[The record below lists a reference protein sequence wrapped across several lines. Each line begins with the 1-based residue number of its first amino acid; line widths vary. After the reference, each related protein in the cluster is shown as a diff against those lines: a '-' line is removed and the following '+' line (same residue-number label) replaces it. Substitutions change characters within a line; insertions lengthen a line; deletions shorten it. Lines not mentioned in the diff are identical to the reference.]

1 MSMPMDIDISCL
13 PLDVRAKLAELELE
27 LSDGDITQKG
37 YKKKRARLLDP
48 YIAKKQQQGPAASA
62 SGEGGSGAS
71 AASPAVRDQAGGGGR
86 RDDIRYHSEIRAEA
100 VQAALA
106 RNREAS
112 AAGPAG
118 VTTGAPPAAP
128 PAPSGRRVQQSSGTA
143 AAVRLASDGD
153 STDDALDD
161 DDDDDGEEDDDVD
174 ISEEA
179 ENNAGNGGAAF
190 TLDAGSSSADGSL
203 PSAQQQQQQPPQQ
216 SSPARTQQQQQQQ
229 SSTGAY
235 VIRGNAYLGMPTNDS
250 RHIGMDS
257 GGGGSGGNASMST
270 LRRVDD
276 AVGQQRS
283 KKQQQ
288 QQQQTST
295 PGPPPQSRTS
305 AKIQQLMQTLAH
317 PKRRPLPEMYAD
329 DEDDDLLPTN
339 ADGADRRQSAKSTD
353 ASAPKPQG
361 EESLPVVGEPAAL
374 PPPSHAS
381 IEEALARAA
390 SSKSTAVS
398 TMEPGGRLSSGLT
411 YAKLYSRSRKLAH
424 HLLNRLGHRGD
435 LSLKPGDRVA
445 LAYPGH
451 DPSGFAVGFLACQ
464 LAGLVAVPVEPPP
477 LCVSATGFLLSSL
490 EVRVLLT
497 NDSFFRAVTKGGHE
511 PPTYPGWPPGLLWS
525 TAGGG
530 DSSSNLATPPK
541 DWQAPA
547 LAPGGIDPANLACIE
562 YAYGRDGSVRG
573 VCITR
578 AALLAHTAALCSTLG
593 YSNGETMLCLL
604 DAKRELGLWHGLLAA
619 ICSGVHTIHV
629 PYNVMKA
636 EPLSWLRL
644 LSKLRASL
652 ALAKSRDLYWSL
664 LAAGRDSQH
673 HHKSSHS
680 DINLASLR
688 CLIVSD
694 GANPWSLT
702 SCDSFVAA
710 FKSRGLRSEVMC
722 PCAYSSESLTVSVRR
737 PASNASSDSGGATGR
752 GVLSMLGLSHGVV
765 RVDSEASYTSLT
777 LQDCG
782 QVMPNSAVAV
792 AKLDSPRLCR
802 QDEVGEICV
811 CARYTGQRYW
821 GLAGLSNQVFRC
833 QLTTEAC
840 EAVSDEDAFVR
851 TGLLG
856 FLGPPG
862 SGGLV
867 FVCGSTEGLIVVS
880 GRRHN
885 SDDLIAT
892 VLAVEPLKFVHR
904 GRIAV
909 FSQELLRDERVI
921 VVAEQ
926 RPDATEEQSFQW
938 MSHVLQ
944 AVDSIHQVGV
954 YCIALAPPNS
964 LPRSPQGGV
973 CPRET
978 RRRYLANQ
986 LHPCSVLLCPHSTV
1000 TNLPRPRELPN
1011 PAHGPMSALLG
1022 SLVQG
1027 GRPAF
1032 AEGRPVPPSASPD
1045 DAAAAASLAEAL
1057 RWRVA
1062 ASASADNGG
1071 GHHQQ
1076 HQQQQRRLLSCLN
1089 GRLQETAG
1097 AAPAA
1102 LMKRAEKLANALRS
1116 RVHRDAV
1123 VAIALP
1129 PGLDLAAAVFACQL
1143 AACVPLPVRPPA
1155 AASGLNTCRLIVESG
1170 RAALLLT
1177 TQPVAKL
1184 MRSKDAMALGC
1195 SWPPIVDVDDARR
1208 RHSSSAPPPPPPS
1221 TESGAAANN
1230 SVNGS
1235 ANDVAES
1242 TAYLDYSVSTT
1253 GLLTG
1258 VRFTQRAAVALC
1270 RSLKLQCELYPARE
1284 VALCLDPYSGL
1295 GFVLWCLSG
1304 VFAGHQ
1310 TVLLP
1315 PAELEANPAA
1325 FLLLLSQRQIRDAF
1339 CSYTVLE
1346 HCTRELAG
1354 CVDALKQK
1362 QQINLSNLRSL
1373 VVVSEERPRL
1383 SLLTSFGRL
1392 FSPLGL
1398 KPSVVSASFGC
1409 RVNPCVC
1416 LQGASAPEPAT
1427 LYADSRAL
1435 RADRISLVERGSPRS
1450 LPLME
1455 CGELLAGT
1463 QVIVANPDSRT
1474 QCADSHLGELWVRA
1488 AHNAAGYWSVVGSG
1502 GASGGDLDACSGQ
1515 FDATLVGDA
1524 AGSETTYARTGFL
1537 GFVRRM
1543 DITGG
1548 DGAKHDA
1555 VFIVGA
1561 LDEALQLRGF
1571 RYHPVDIEA
1580 TVARCHHCVGECAVF
1595 TWRSLLVVVAELQGR
1610 EFEALDLIPAITSSV
1625 LREHHLIAG
1634 VVVVCD
1640 PGAIPM
1646 NSRGE
1651 KQRMHLRDGFLDD
1664 KLDPI
1669 YVAYNL

>member
-1 MSMPMDIDISCL
+1 
-13 PLDVRAKLAELELE
+13 
-27 LSDGDITQKG
+27 DITQKG

-295 PGPPPQSRTS
+295 PGPPPQLWRIRS
-305 AKIQQLMQTLAH
+305 
-317 PKRRPLPEMYAD
+317 
-329 DEDDDLLPTN
+329 
-339 ADGADRRQSAKSTD
+339 SAKSTD

-664 LAAGRDSQH
+664 LGCWQRFSASSQD
-673 HHKSSHS
+673 HS

-710 FKSRGLRSEVMC
+710 FKSARPSLGGDVPVRLFI
-722 PCAYSSESLTVSVRR
+722 ESLTVSLR
-737 PASNASSDSGGATGR
+737 DSGGATGR

-782 QVMPNSAVAV
+782 QVRPGSDGGAGGGRNASYSDAQ
-792 AKLDSPRLCR
+792 LCR
-802 QDEVGEICV
+802 CCGKARLARV
-811 CARYTGQRYW
+811 CAVRTKSAKSASAHGTLGRRYW

-840 EAVSDEDAFVR
+840 EGPCRMRMPSCGPACWAFWDLR
-851 TGLLG
+851 IGLCARSVLG
-856 FLGPPG
+856 FGIVRLG
-862 SGGLV
+862 GGLV
-867 FVCGSTEGLIVVS
+867 FVCGSAEGLIVVS

-1071 GHHQQ
+1071 GMHQQ
-1076 HQQQQRRLLSCLN
+1076 HQQQQS
-1089 GRLQETAG
+1089 GFSPETAG

-1155 AASGLNTCRLIVESG
+1155 AASGLNTCRLIIESG
-1170 RAALLLT
+1170 RATLLLT

-1284 VALCLDPYSGL
+1284 VALCLDPYSG
-1295 GFVLWCLSG
+1295 
-1304 VFAGHQ
+1304 
-1310 TVLLP
+1310 
-1315 PAELEANPAA
+1315 
-1325 FLLLLSQRQIRDAF
+1325 
-1339 CSYTVLE
+1339 
-1346 HCTRELAG
+1346 
-1354 CVDALKQK
+1354 
-1362 QQINLSNLRSL
+1362 
-1373 VVVSEERPRL
+1373 
-1383 SLLTSFGRL
+1383 
-1392 FSPLGL
+1392 
-1398 KPSVVSASFGC
+1398 SASC
-1409 RVNPCVC
+1409 C
-1416 LQGASAPEPAT
+1416 
-1427 LYADSRAL
+1427 
-1435 RADRISLVERGSPRS
+1435 
-1450 LPLME
+1450 
-1455 CGELLAGT
+1455 
-1463 QVIVANPDSRT
+1463 
-1474 QCADSHLGELWVRA
+1474 
-1488 AHNAAGYWSVVGSG
+1488 
-1502 GASGGDLDACSGQ
+1502 
-1515 FDATLVGDA
+1515 
-1524 AGSETTYARTGFL
+1524 
-1537 GFVRRM
+1537 
-1543 DITGG
+1543 
-1548 DGAKHDA
+1548 
-1555 VFIVGA
+1555 GA
-1561 LDEALQLRGF
+1561 LA
-1571 RYHPVDIEA
+1571 A
-1580 TVARCHHCVGECAVF
+1580 
-1595 TWRSLLVVVAELQGR
+1595 
-1610 EFEALDLIPAITSSV
+1610 
-1625 LREHHLIAG
+1625 
-1634 VVVVCD
+1634 
-1640 PGAIPM
+1640 
-1646 NSRGE
+1646 
-1651 KQRMHLRDGFLDD
+1651 
-1664 KLDPI
+1664 
-1669 YVAYNL
+1669 